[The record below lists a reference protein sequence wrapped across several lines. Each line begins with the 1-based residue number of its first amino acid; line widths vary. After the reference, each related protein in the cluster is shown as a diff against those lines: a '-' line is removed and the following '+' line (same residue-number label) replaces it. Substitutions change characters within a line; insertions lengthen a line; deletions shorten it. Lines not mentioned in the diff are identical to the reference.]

1 MGGGLGVHALAF
13 VCMSVSKLFFF
24 VFFCICD
31 ITKQSLAAWTFVC
44 VCVLVC
50 VGCIGNMFW
59 LRPVLM

>member
-1 MGGGLGVHALAF
+1 MGGGTGCAVHALAF
-13 VCMSVSKLFFF
+13 VCTSVSKFFF
-24 VFFCICD
+24 CFFSCD